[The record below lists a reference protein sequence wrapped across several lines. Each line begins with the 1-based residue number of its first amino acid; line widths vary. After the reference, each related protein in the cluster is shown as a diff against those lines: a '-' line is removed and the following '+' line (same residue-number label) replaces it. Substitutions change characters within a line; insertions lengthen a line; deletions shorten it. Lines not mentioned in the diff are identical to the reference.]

1 MMMVSVHSVCVHVAE
16 YNDLPGGCQFGFLD
30 HSSNW
35 QKVARLRTI
44 PGNRRPSKTLMS
56 QERFFETLS
65 RRYVW
70 RSRWY
75 SVRQDQ
81 LRAPDGSEF
90 TYTVIEKPHAVWIV
104 PVTAGGEIVLIDQY
118 RYPIGDWCLEIPSGN
133 VEPEMDA
140 AAMAARELREEIGG
154 TAQRFVRIGDFYTM
168 NGIGDEIAEIYLALG
183 VALGEPQR
191 EITEVIRLRAVP
203 VDEALDLA
211 RAGAIKDGP
220 SALAILLSE
229 TALRAYLA
237 ELRS

>member
-1 MMMVSVHSVCVHVAE
+1 MSR
-16 YNDLPGGCQFGFLD
+16 D
-30 HSSNW
+30 H
-35 QKVARLRTI
+35 
-44 PGNRRPSKTLMS
+44 
-56 QERFFETLS
+56 FFETLS

-70 RSRWY
+70 QSRWY
-75 SVRQDQ
+75 NVRQDQ

-104 PVTAGGEIVLIDQY
+104 PVTAGGEVVLIDQY
-118 RYPIGDWCLEIPSGN
+118 RYAIGDWCLEIPSGN

-154 TAQRFVRIGDFYTM
+154 TAQRLVRIGDFYTM

-183 VALGEPQR
+183 VTLGEPQR

-203 VDEALDLA
+203 VDEALSMA
-211 RAGAIKDGP
+211 HTGAIKDGP

-229 TALRAYLA
+229 TALRDYLA

>member
-1 MMMVSVHSVCVHVAE
+1 LEIGVQDNP
-16 YNDLPGGCQFGFLD
+16 YQ
-30 HSSNW
+30 
-35 QKVARLRTI
+35 
-44 PGNRRPSKTLMS
+44 
-56 QERFFETLS
+56 TLS

-70 RSRWY
+70 QSRWY
-75 SVRQDQ
+75 NVRQDQ

-90 TYTVIEKPHAVWIV
+90 TYTVIEKPRAVWIV

-118 RYPIGDWCLEIPSGN
+118 RYPIDDWCLEIPAGN

-140 AAMAARELREEIGG
+140 AAMAAREMREEIGG
-154 TAQRFVRIGDFYTM
+154 TAQRLVRIGDFYTM
-168 NGIGDEIAEIYLALG
+168 NGIGNEIAEIYLALG
-183 VALGEPQR
+183 VTLGEPQR

-203 VDEALDLA
+203 VDEALSMA

-229 TALRAYLA
+229 AALRDYLA

>member
-1 MMMVSVHSVCVHVAE
+1 MQVGHLLKNMEIGVQDNP
-16 YNDLPGGCQFGFLD
+16 YQ
-30 HSSNW
+30 
-35 QKVARLRTI
+35 
-44 PGNRRPSKTLMS
+44 
-56 QERFFETLS
+56 TLS

-70 RSRWY
+70 QSRWY
-75 SVRQDQ
+75 NVRQDQ

-118 RYPIGDWCLEIPSGN
+118 RYPIEDWCLEIPAGN

-140 AAMAARELREEIGG
+140 AAMAARELHEEIGG
-154 TAQRFVRIGDFYTM
+154 TAQRLVRIGEFYTM
-168 NGIGDEIAEIYLALG
+168 NGIGNEIAEIYLALG
-183 VALGEPQR
+183 VTLGDPQR
-191 EITEVIRLRAVP
+191 EVTEVIRLRAVP
-203 VDEALDLA
+203 VDEALSLA

-229 TALRAYLA
+229 TALRDYLA